1 MNTGA
6 DFIKK
11 LRPLGCAIVLMCFA
25 AFLVMCFTGGG
36 DGAFLVYEPPQ
47 TDEYYAGHIDELVS
61 ELNGNVLPLLD
72 AGATCSESDGR
83 ALVETGSDSFFAV
96 RRALLEHFDDS
107 LLSFRQTDQGGEN
120 K

>member
-1 MNTGA
+1 M
-6 DFIKK
+6 
-11 LRPLGCAIVLMCFA
+11 
-25 AFLVMCFTGGG
+25 
-36 DGAFLVYEPPQ
+36 
-47 TDEYYAGHIDELVS
+47 S

>member
-11 LRPLGCAIVLMCFA
+11 LRPLGCTIVLMCFA
-25 AFLVMCFTGGG
+25 AFLVMCFTSGG
-36 DGAFLVYEPPQ
+36 DGALKDYEPPQ